1 MTNSLR
7 FLDKYVSRAVGYHN
21 FLRLSRLNKTIA
33 FLDKVT
39 APDIACTIL
48 VYKNA
53 TKVWKEENCRS
64 GQAQQ
69 PMMRGVR
76 QRIKKQ
82 LSWRTGGASAE
93 EWRRLDR

>member
-1 MTNSLR
+1 MTNFLC
-7 FLDKYVSRAVGYHN
+7 FLDKYVSRAVGYHY
-21 FLRLSRLNKTIA
+21 FLRLNRSNMTIT
-33 FLDKVT
+33 FLDMVT
-39 APDIACTIL
+39 APDIAYTIL
-48 VYKNA
+48 VYENA

-82 LSWRTGGASAE
+82 VS
-93 EWRRLDR
+93 